1 MGLLNAVIQNEG
13 MNRQLPGKFAE
24 QTKKIIDRKR
34 LSQLG
39 NAFDEWPD
47 KSAGGIEKFVKA
59 SGASLPE
66 ANALVKMYAGFK
78 KNQRDIAAPTEMQN
92 IYGPEGGTQRVPVQ
106 KGTAY
111 TPPEKWSL
119 KPPGTGSNTEM
130 QNIYGPKNSTMRV
143 PVTKGKE
150 YTPPENWSLSKPTA
164 GKSLTA
170 GQARENYYKEYLD
183 SNDLT
188 RSQYPIWKFN
198 NEVWNPKTTGELTD
212 GAVLQNIREMAL
224 YLDLPADVDPET
236 KSTEMFGSYLKYKK
250 SGMDRADALNKVQ
263 QESAASKKSIL
274 RTGTHNGRKVI
285 KYSDGSIEYAD

>member
-1 MGLLNAVIQNEG
+1 MGLLNAVIQNEA
-13 MNRQLPGKFAE
+13 MNRKLPGQFAE

-111 TPPEKWSL
+111 TPPE
-119 KPPGTGSNTEM
+119 
-130 QNIYGPKNSTMRV
+130 
-143 PVTKGKE
+143 
-150 YTPPENWSLSKPTA
+150 NWSLSKPTA

-183 SNDLT
+183 SNDLA